1 MLALVRG
8 LLDRGQ
14 PVVVACRDGPLADR
28 AEFLGIRTFRTGFST
43 EAAVRDPSGSR
54 SSWLLLQFAWRTASD
69 AARLVVVLRR
79 LGPAYVHSNSLPSH
93 LAVALAGVLLRVP
106 RGWHLREIVRPGIG
120 RRVLD
125 RVGGTVDLLVAVSQ
139 ATAGSLPRSRPAVLY
154 NPVAPPPPDALPGAW
169 SCPRP
174 LVGFIGRLDPRKGLD
189 ELVRAVKGS
198 MAHLVVAGEESASAI
213 GYRERLARIIGDDC
227 DRIHLIGPIPEPW
240 ELVLAVDVLVVPSHE
255 EPFGRV
261 AVEGQ
266 RAGVAVLA
274 ADSAGLAEIVSDEVD
289 GLLFAAG
296 DSDDLARQLGRL
308 MSDPDLRVRLA
319 NQARRSS
326 VRFDLDRHIDAMS
339 RLLDERLSD
348 ARAERPARR

>member
-1 MLALVRG
+1 
-8 LLDRGQ
+8 
-14 PVVVACRDGPLADR
+14 
-28 AEFLGIRTFRTGFST
+28 
-43 EAAVRDPSGSR
+43 
-54 SSWLLLQFAWRTASD
+54 
-69 AARLVVVLRR
+69 
-79 LGPAYVHSNSLPSH
+79 
-93 LAVALAGVLLRVP
+93 
-106 RGWHLREIVRPGIG
+106 
-120 RRVLD
+120 
-125 RVGGTVDLLVAVSQ
+125 
-139 ATAGSLPRSRPAVLY
+139 
-154 NPVAPPPPDALPGAW
+154 
-169 SCPRP
+169 
-174 LVGFIGRLDPRKGLD
+174 
-189 ELVRAVKGS
+189 
-198 MAHLVVAGEESASAI
+198 
-213 GYRERLARIIGDDC
+213 LARIVGDDC